1 MNYLAD
7 TRRWRQRGSTRQE
20 GSSSE
25 EAPDMKWI
33 FSFQVALLNFSGA
46 LNSSCVSSLAALV
59 PHSVTTWPGVWSP
72 GVHREERLGSLLFQ
86 TCAFERRQVSTNGP
100 QKGCPLPCHYHFPSL
115 HYSLLLT
122 GMSLPHLVYGKYLW
136 RSHSGGV
143 WMLLQISP
151 KLPNP
156 AQQSYRSSSSF
167 EPFIPG
173 SETIHRFMPLEL
185 VCYVNTSHKYYVFS
199 LGIMMWKHWETL
211 ASFTLYN

>member
-1 MNYLAD
+1 MCQQPGCSCSSQCND
-7 TRRWRQRGSTRQE
+7 VTRGLVTWSPSGREIGFF
-20 GSSSE
+20 
-25 EAPDMKWI
+25 AVPDMCFWKATG
-33 FSFQVALLNFSGA
+33 QYK
-46 LNSSCVSSLAALV
+46 
-59 PHSVTTWPGVWSP
+59 
-72 GVHREERLGSLLFQ
+72 R
-86 TCAFERRQVSTNGP
+86 P
-100 QKGCPLPCHYHFPSL
+100 QKRCPLPCHYHFPSL